1 MKTKYALAYMMVGIL
16 AAGQAFAEKPATA
29 GGNQN
34 SEQRGQ
40 SEQAEGKKPDSSG
53 RQDADKWQEMDKWK
67 DEDKWQDADTRQDG
81 DHRGAD
87 QGVVQASGAHG
98 HFGDQQRNAV
108 RGYYGEEFRHGR
120 CPPGLA
126 KKDNGCMPPGL
137 TKHWAAGQQ
146 LPRDVVFHN
155 VPEALATQLGQ
166 PPAGQRFVRLAD
178 DILLI
183 NPETGLVIDAIP
195 GLGMR

>member
-1 MKTKYALAYMMVGIL
+1 
-16 AAGQAFAEKPATA
+16 
-29 GGNQN
+29 
-34 SEQRGQ
+34 
-40 SEQAEGKKPDSSG
+40 
-53 RQDADKWQEMDKWK
+53 
-67 DEDKWQDADTRQDG
+67 
-81 DHRGAD
+81 
-87 QGVVQASGAHG
+87 
-98 HFGDQQRNAV
+98 
-108 RGYYGEEFRHGR
+108 
-120 CPPGLA
+120 
-126 KKDNGCMPPGL
+126 MPPGL

-166 PPAGQRFVRLAD
+166 PPAGQRYVRLAD

>member
-40 SEQAEGKKPDSSG
+40 PEQAQGKQPDTSG
-53 RQDADKWQEMDKWK
+53 RQDADKRQDVDKR
-67 DEDKWQDADTRQDG
+67 QDADKRQEG
-81 DHRGAD
+81 D
-87 QGVVQASGAHG
+87 QGAAGQGAAAGSGAHG
-98 HFGDQQRNAV
+98 HFGDQQKNAV
-108 RGYYGEEFRHGR
+108 REYYSEEFRHGR

-126 KKDNGCMPPGL
+126 RKENGCMPPGL
-137 TKHWAAGQQ
+137 VKNWAVGQQ
-146 LPRDVVFHN
+146 LPREAIFHN
-155 VPEALATQLGQ
+155 LPETLAAQIGQ
-166 PPAGQRFVRLAD
+166 PPAGQRYVRVAD

-183 NPETGLVIDAIP
+183 RSRTGLVIDAIP